1 MIRKLIFKDIVIDV
15 YNWFKNSF
23 FYKLKSN
30 IIDLFHIAYNK
41 LTRLKIYDSPDVM
54 PLSNFVKYLQT
65 NDARYFTKQFKHSPK
80 LKKAIE
86 NFYKEYEAITADR
99 KVIDRIEK
107 MDEIIKLTI
116 KYDTVNLLVNTG
128 LNFSKFMPIEQF
140 KTIVELIEK
149 WNYRIDINKDIFEQL
164 NKLKNKIEGIKSKIQ
179 LLESEIITDD
189 KQESININK
198 SLIDISRVLELKYS
212 LKSDELTVSEFVE
225 YQKQAKQEI
234 EERRANNGND

>member
-1 MIRKLIFKDIVIDV
+1 MVGAIYKKRDMIRNIRSFITDI
-15 YNWFKNSF
+15 N
-23 FYKLKSN
+23 
-30 IIDLFHIAYNK
+30 
-41 LTRLKIYDSPDVM
+41 LKIYDSPDTM

-65 NDARYFTKQFKHSPK
+65 NDKRYFTKQFKDSPK
-80 LKKAIE
+80 LTKAIE
-86 NFYKEYEAITADR
+86 NFYKEYEAITADK

-107 MDEIIKLTI
+107 MGEIVKLTI
-116 KYDTVNLLVNTG
+116 KYDTVNLLVNTA
-128 LNFSKFMPIEQF
+128 LNFSRFMPIEQF
-140 KTIVELIEK
+140 KTIIELIEK
-149 WNYRIDINKDIFEQL
+149 WNYKIDMTKDIFEQL

-225 YQKQAKQEI
+225 YQKQAKTEI
-234 EERRANNGND
+234 QERRVNNGND